1 MLCSSCKLCRGDSP
15 KYNYAPL
22 GRAYPV
28 QRVPHNRV
36 LELFS
41 TSSILV
47 EFTKESF
54 KMRGFER
61 KFIKVIQNLVAKQIQ
76 NFIFIGNAK
85 ELFLSEKILKK
96 IHHLPIFIEELDN
109 LQQLMIKRKRLPPQ
123 TNVLFIG
130 DEIKIDKKIVNILK
144 EENNMVFL
152 KKDTVDPVTPNRL
165 LNEVYPHEL
174 MQLDKFIE
182 RIGR

>member
-1 MLCSSCKLCRGDSP
+1 M
-15 KYNYAPL
+15 
-22 GRAYPV
+22 
-28 QRVPHNRV
+28 
-36 LELFS
+36 
-41 TSSILV
+41 V

-54 KMRGFER
+54 NIRGFDR
-61 KFIKVIQNLVAKQIQ
+61 KFIKVIHNLVAKQIQ

-85 ELFLSEKILKK
+85 ELFLTKKVLDK
-96 IHHLPIFIEELDN
+96 IHHLPIFIEELDS

-130 DEIKIDKKIVNILK
+130 DETKIDKKIVNILK
-144 EENNMVFL
+144 EENNMIFL
-152 KKDTVDPVTPNRL
+152 NKDTIDPVTPNRL